1 MPDAVP
7 QSHIFGGGVTA
18 SVMTPAI
25 LVLLLVLGLL
35 IFVLPRKFVIIPFL
49 SGAFLIWLGAQFY
62 FAGVHWLA
70 LRVLVLITLA
80 RMIISRPKGE
90 DKGSRIVD
98 GLNEI
103 DRAFLFCVL
112 TQAICVLLLFRQ
124 TEALVNQLGFLID
137 FLGGYFAL
145 RFLIRAESDLYR
157 ALKWLAILSVILA
170 VGMVI
175 EQLKLI
181 NYFALVAGVVQTPE
195 IREGKIRSQGVFQH
209 SIPAGTVAATW
220 IPLFI
225 LLWKNG
231 KSKVMGGLGL
241 IGATLMT
248 ITSQSSTPLLAYA
261 AGFLGIG
268 CWFLRKK
275 MKVVRWTIVL
285 SLAGLAVVMKAPVW
299 FVLSH
304 IDLTGGSSGYHRAE
318 LVDQFLRHFWEWWLI
333 GVKDTS
339 QWGWDMWDV
348 QNQYIAIG
356 ESGGLLAF
364 CLFVALVTRC
374 YVRLGNA
381 RKKIAGDKNQEWLLW
396 FLACALFSNT
406 LAFIGAN
413 YFDQSRISWF
423 LTIACICA
431 ATAPILREHAEAVSP
446 LELVASAQTRT
457 ARLSPSAVAQVDAEV
472 RWR

>member
-18 SVMTPAI
+18 SVMTPTI

-35 IFVLPRKFVIIPFL
+35 ILVLPRKFVIIPFL

-70 LRVLVLITLA
+70 LRILVLITVA
-80 RMIISRPKGE
+80 RMIVSRPKVE
-90 DKGSRIVD
+90 DEGSRIVG

-103 DRAFLFCVL
+103 DRAFFFCVL
-112 TQAICVLLLFRQ
+112 TQAVCVLLLFRQ

-137 FLGGYFAL
+137 FLGGYFAI
-145 RFLIRAESDLYR
+145 RFLIRDESDLYR
-157 ALKWLAILSVILA
+157 ALKWLAILSVVLA

-181 NYFALVAGVVQTPE
+181 NYFALVAGVAQTPE

-209 SIPAGTVAATW
+209 AIPAGTVAATW
-220 IPLFI
+220 IPLFL

-241 IGATLMT
+241 IGATVMT

-268 CWFLRKK
+268 CWFLREK
-275 MKVVRWTIVL
+275 MRVVRWSIVL
-285 SLAGLAVVMKAPVW
+285 SVAGLAVVMKAPVW
-299 FVLSH
+299 FVLAH
-304 IDLTGGSSGYHRAE
+304 INLTGGSSGYHRAE
-318 LVDQFLRHFWEWWLI
+318 LVDQFIRHFWEWCLI

-364 CLFVALVTRC
+364 CFFIALVTRC

-396 FLACALFSNT
+396 FLACTLFSNT

-423 LTIACICA
+423 LTIAWICA

-446 LELVASAQTRT
+446 LELASAQTRR
-457 ARLSPSAVAQVDAEV
+457 ARLSSAVAQVDAEV